1 MCNTANMPMHAEQP
15 PSKECRVPMEV
26 VVEASP
32 VSIQDMEIEEDLK
45 KHGWMIP
52 LMMGT
57 VDIKKKE
64 SPEQK
69 RIQNEEK
76 PIETTMVCVLF
87 IEMEEMIYEE
97 EEQDNQ
103 AAYKEKVKMIDTKM
117 NTRNK
122 KPPK

>member
-1 MCNTANMPMHAEQP
+1 MPMHAEQP